1 MPAATSSIKPLCLDE
16 RQASMTFCS
25 IFSAPYAPSFG
36 SRCKDGREKN
46 CSSKVNLSGVNG
58 NVIMSGCVDDN
69 PDDEG
74 SEAAGSNTES
84 FSRRVDRKKGS
95 AGAGGQ

>member
-1 MPAATSSIKPLCLDE
+1 MWTHRQKLGRFLSLGRANIKNLP
-16 RQASMTFCS
+16 TT
-25 IFSAPYAPSFG
+25 APCYNKWRITVKSFLP
-36 SRCKDGREKN
+36 E

-74 SEAAGSNTES
+74 REEAGSNTES
-84 FSRRVDRKKGS
+84 FPRRFDRRKGS
-95 AGAGGQ
+95 AGAGSQ